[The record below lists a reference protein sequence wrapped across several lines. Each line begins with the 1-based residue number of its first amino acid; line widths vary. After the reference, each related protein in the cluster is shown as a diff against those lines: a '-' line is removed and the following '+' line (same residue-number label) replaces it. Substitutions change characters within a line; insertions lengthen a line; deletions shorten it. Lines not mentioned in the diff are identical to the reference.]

1 MSDFTATVI
10 LVLCF
15 YPLLPIIAGVMANEA
30 KAKKNIVIGCT
41 LPFTA
46 QHDPRVQ
53 ELCRRYKKQVWL
65 WFFVLTAAILPAF
78 FIARTSLHLAW
89 MMLWAVAALVPFF
102 VLFARYNGR
111 LKALKRQEGWA
122 TPYTGAVVADLG
134 AKPEELGRP
143 YSRWLFIPP
152 LIISLVPC
160 VLAMLSG
167 SEGERW
173 GGLILAGTFALC
185 CLMSIFFYPLAFRQ
199 RPDVVASD
207 SRVNAALTRVRRYNW
222 GKVWMALAW
231 LSALLAVALWIF
243 RESALG
249 FMVSTLLYTLL
260 ILYICLRAE
269 FAARR
274 AQERLTRE
282 SGPDYVDEDEF
293 WIWGLIYYN
302 PNDRRAMINDRTGMG
317 MSMNLARPAGKIT
330 MGLCA
335 LLLIVCL
342 PGFSLWFIAVD
353 FTPRLTR

>member
-1 MSDFTATVI
+1 MSDLVAI
-10 LVLCF
+10 ILLVLCF
-15 YPLLPIIAGVMANEA
+15 YPVLPIMAAVMANEA

-53 ELCRRYKKQVWL
+53 ELCRRYKRQVWL
-65 WFFVLTAAILPAF
+65 WFFVLTAAVLPAF
-78 FIARTSLHLAW
+78 FIERTSLNLAW

-102 VLFARYNGR
+102 VLFARCNGR

-199 RPDVVASD
+199 RPDVVDSD

-330 MGLCA
+330 RGA
-335 LLLIVCL
+335 DR
-342 PGFSLWFIAVD
+342 GRDAVLRACHGEVRD
-353 FTPRLTR
+353 SA